1 MTPRPSAK
9 KARTGKHVAKNKRP
23 KPSNAGS
30 ETRQWIVVA
39 DHRQVHVYRKT
50 PKGIQRVPEECL
62 HCEIPTPGREM
73 DDDLFL
79 QDLALWLDE
88 AVEEDIFDRIA
99 IIADPKALK
108 FIHPLL
114 GKKVHARV
122 CAAMAK
128 DVEKI
133 TEEEIEDHLTEVVW
147 M

>member
-1 MTPRPSAK
+1 MTTRPSTK
-9 KARTGKHVAKNKRP
+9 KTRTGKRIAKNRLP
-23 KPSNAGS
+23 KTVDAPSY
-30 ETRQWIVVA
+30 TRQWIIVA
-39 DHRQVHVYRKT
+39 DHRQVHVYQKT

-62 HCEIPTPGREM
+62 HCALPTPGGEP

-79 QDLALWLDE
+79 QDLAAWLDE

-99 IIADPKALK
+99 IIAAPKALK
-108 FIHPLL
+108 CIHPLL
-114 GKKVHARV
+114 DKKVHARV